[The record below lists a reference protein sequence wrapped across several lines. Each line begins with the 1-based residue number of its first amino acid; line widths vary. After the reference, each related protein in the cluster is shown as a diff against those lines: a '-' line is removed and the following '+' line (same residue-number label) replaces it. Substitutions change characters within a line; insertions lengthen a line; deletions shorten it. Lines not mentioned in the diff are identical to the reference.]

1 MGKGRLC
8 LVAVFISVQVH
19 NSMFATLGNRCVSEF
34 TDVLKKVLILEKV
47 YVYIYVLL
55 RNIGVLDYLIMS
67 YFPQLYQRL

>member
-1 MGKGRLC
+1 
-8 LVAVFISVQVH
+8 
-19 NSMFATLGNRCVSEF
+19 MFATLGNRCVSEF